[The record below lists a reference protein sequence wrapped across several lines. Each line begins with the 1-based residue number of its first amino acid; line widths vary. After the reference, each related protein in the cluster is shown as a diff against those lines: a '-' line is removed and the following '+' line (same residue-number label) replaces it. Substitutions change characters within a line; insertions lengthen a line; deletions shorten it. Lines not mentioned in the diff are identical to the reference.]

1 MDLLAGTLF
10 GDRTDERRSKG
21 KPGIR
26 RVVAAGPKRLRG
38 LALAG
43 ELQRD
48 WARTETLQE
57 FAQILFD
64 HAGCSSSVLAWE
76 MQPLGASD
84 GEQMPAKAKL
94 RGSCK
99 EKG

>member
-1 MDLLAGTLF
+1 VAVEPKTTKWL
-10 GDRTDERRSKG
+10 
-21 KPGIR
+21 GI
-26 RVVAAGPKRLRG
+26 
-38 LALAG
+38 AG

-48 WARTETLQE
+48 WARTETLEE
-57 FAQILFD
+57 FVQILFD

-94 RGSCK
+94 GGSCK
-99 EKG
+99 EKE

>member
-1 MDLLAGTLF
+1 MLED
-10 GDRTDERRSKG
+10 
-21 KPGIR
+21 
-26 RVVAAGPKRLRG
+26 
-38 LALAG
+38 
-43 ELQRD
+43 
-48 WARTETLQE
+48 

-99 EKG
+99 EKE